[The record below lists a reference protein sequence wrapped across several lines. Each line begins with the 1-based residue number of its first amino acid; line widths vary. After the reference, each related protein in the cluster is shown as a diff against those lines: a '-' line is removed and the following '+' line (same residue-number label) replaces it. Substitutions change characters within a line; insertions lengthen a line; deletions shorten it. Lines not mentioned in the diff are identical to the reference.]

1 MNCTRLTLKL
11 RLACE
16 TRLENNTA
24 AYMRLSM
31 RVSDRDRLRYNIRFR
46 YEETTTV
53 KQEELW
59 LNIIN
64 SG

>member
-1 MNCTRLTLKL
+1 
-11 RLACE
+11 
-16 TRLENNTA
+16 
-24 AYMRLSM
+24 MRLSM